1 MLHEVYEVHDIMCD
15 CPKCGKHALARRGEG
30 HYHCIWC
37 GFQRNISDGE
47 HSYTMSPLGGL
58 ALAAMAIVVLA
69 SLAKA
74 DIPAQP
80 TGQPSQGITIVEP

>member
-1 MLHEVYEVHDIMCD
+1 MRLLVVE
-15 CPKCGKHALARRGEG
+15 RGIITAFG
-30 HYHCIWC
+30 V
-37 GFQRNISDGE
+37 GFSGNISDGE

-69 SLAKA
+69 SLVKA

-80 TGQPSQGITIVEP
+80 TGQPSQGTAIIEP